1 MENRRARKVGV
12 KHVVVGVKT
21 DWLND
26 YITIIIMIIMVQTN
40 GPGQIR
46 NRFQI
51 RSEVNEEEAEGIW
64 ECF

>member
-1 MENRRARKVGV
+1 MEDRRARKVGV

-26 YITIIIMIIMVQTN
+26 YITMIIMVH
-40 GPGQIR
+40 GPGQIW

-51 RSEVNEEEAEGIW
+51 RSEVNEEEAEGIC